1 MQHLS
6 RNAKRLTFSRTNGV
20 KDGKSHSVYSSS
32 VSTPVEHYSDDN
44 VFLPTA
50 NKVIHQGHS
59 MQLSDLLSL
68 IWFKLTQVFLGYI
81 FFKYQTYSPLCRIYW
96 FWETT
101 WSSEKKIRSLKGGLF
116 RRHAVHCSPYFN
128 RHGYVYSHP
137 NHISSSQSIF
147 TSIFHCFK

>member
-1 MQHLS
+1 MERVIVCTLPVCPHLWS
-6 RNAKRLTFSRTNGV
+6 ITLMVSFSCPR
-20 KDGKSHSVYSSS
+20 
-32 VSTPVEHYSDDN
+32 PII
-44 VFLPTA
+44 
-50 NKVIHQGHS
+50 IHQGHS

-116 RRHAVHCSPYFN
+116 RRHAVHCSPYSN